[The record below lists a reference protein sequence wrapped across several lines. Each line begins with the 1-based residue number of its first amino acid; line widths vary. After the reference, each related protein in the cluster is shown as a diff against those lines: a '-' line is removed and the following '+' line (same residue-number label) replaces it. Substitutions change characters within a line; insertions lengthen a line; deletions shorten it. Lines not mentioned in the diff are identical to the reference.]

1 MEVTYRAF
9 FVSGDR
15 MQQFFDQKELQIK
28 ILSFLNASNSSSKPE
43 EFTLQDIEVLVG
55 SEWQNWFM

>member
-1 MEVTYRAF
+1 MEVTYRVF

-43 EFTLQDIEVLVG
+43 EFTLQDIELLVG

>member
-1 MEVTYRAF
+1 MEVTDRVF

-28 ILSFLNASNSSSKPE
+28 IFSFLNDSNSSSKPE

-55 SEWQNWFM
+55 SEGQNWFM

>member
-1 MEVTYRAF
+1 MY
-9 FVSGDR
+9 GNR

>member
-1 MEVTYRAF
+1 MEVTYRGF

-43 EFTLQDIEVLVG
+43 EFTLQDIEVFVG